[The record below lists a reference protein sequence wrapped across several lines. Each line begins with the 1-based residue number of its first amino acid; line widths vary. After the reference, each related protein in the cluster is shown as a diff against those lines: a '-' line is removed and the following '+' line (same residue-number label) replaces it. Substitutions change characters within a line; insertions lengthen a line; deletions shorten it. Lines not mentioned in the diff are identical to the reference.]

1 MKEQSL
7 IEMKN
12 KLDAT
17 IRVLQQVMDD
27 QQYLRTLA
35 AGTFETVKLLPGYD
49 EAIKALD
56 KSTDFNHYTPYPT
69 YDRACVYSLKKDKQ
83 NTLKDLADVIS
94 KGDEYKKW
102 AKENKDFQWL
112 WEDEEF
118 KKIVDSR

>member
-49 EAIKALD
+49 EAIKALTE
-56 KSTDFNHYTPYPT
+56 K
-69 YDRACVYSLKKDKQ
+69 
-83 NTLKDLADVIS
+83 
-94 KGDEYKKW
+94 
-102 AKENKDFQWL
+102 AKPPA
-112 WEDEEF
+112 EEQ
-118 KKIVDSR
+118 KLEI